1 MSADPL
7 AVRISESFARQKIM
21 ATLGARL
28 THVAPGAVSIEMPFS
43 EHLTQQHGFLHA
55 GAVATLADSAC
66 GYAALTM
73 MPEGSA
79 IVSIEF
85 KVNLLSPAVG
95 EKFVARGRLIRG
107 GKTIYVVSG
116 DVFAIVASGGGGEE
130 KHVATMTGT
139 MMRVEPRGGQAG

>member
-7 AVRISESFARQKIM
+7 FARIAESFARQRIM
-21 ATLGARL
+21 DTLGARL
-28 THVAPGAVSIEMPFS
+28 TRVAQGEVSIEMPFA
-43 EHLTQQHGFLHA
+43 ERLTQQHGFLHA

-66 GYAALTM
+66 GYAALTA

-85 KVNLLSPAVG
+85 KANLLSPAVG
-95 EKFVARGRLIRG
+95 ERFVAHGRLIRA
-107 GKTIYVVSG
+107 GKTIFVVTG
-116 DVFAIVASGGGGEE
+116 DVFAQDASGGE

-139 MMRVEPRGGQAG
+139 MMRVEPRGGLAG

>member
-1 MSADPL
+1 MPTDPL
-7 AVRISESFARQKIM
+7 RARIAESFARQKIM

-28 THVAPGAVSIEMPFS
+28 THVAPGAVTIEMLFA

-85 KVNLLSPAVG
+85 KVNLLSPSVG
-95 EKFVARGRLIRG
+95 ERFVAQGRLIRG
-107 GKTIYVVSG
+107 GKTISVVSG
-116 DVFAIVASGGGGEE
+116 DVHAFDASGAA

-139 MMRVEPRGGQAG
+139 MMRVEPRGGQTG

>member
-7 AVRISESFARQKIM
+7 FTRIAESFARQKIM

-28 THVAPGAVSIEMPFS
+28 SRVAPGEVYIEMPFA

-85 KVNLLSPAVG
+85 KVNLLSPSVG
-95 EKFVARGRLIRG
+95 ERFVAHGRLIRG

-116 DVFAIVASGGGGEE
+116 DVHAIDASGAT

-139 MMRVEPRGGQAG
+139 MMRVEPRGGVAG